1 MQKIS
6 PIRGADR
13 LVALG
18 AYSKLGS
25 GKYEP
30 NDTGRSYVL
39 NLRELIARQTG
50 IESWA
55 FQEITR
61 SALRYGPR
69 QLCRFTVLESTS
81 SLEESSAKV
90 ALALLSSWLCALG
103 VSNQRLERLTYL
115 ALVPDQRLVDQG
127 SLRHSL
133 ATCELV
139 VSKGWTLYVGVESL
153 LIAITAARGNPTNGL
168 DVGNEP

>member
-1 MQKIS
+1 MQKNL
-6 PIRGADR
+6 PVRGADK
-13 LVALG
+13 LVALE

-30 NDTGRSYVL
+30 NETGRSFAL
-39 NLRELIARQTG
+39 SLRELVAQQTG

-103 VSNQRLERLTYL
+103 VSNQRLERVNYL

-139 VSKGWTLYVGVESL
+139 ASKGWTLYVGVESL
-153 LIAITAARGNPTNGL
+153 LIAITAGRGNPAIGF
-168 DVGNEP
+168 DVGKVL